1 MKIDLTGKVT
11 MITAG
16 ATKAGRQM
24 AYEFAKSGSDMVIT
38 YLPFQKEA
46 AGVTKAEI
54 EKIGTRCLAL
64 EVNLR
69 EISKF
74 EEVINQVDKE
84 FGRLDTLIFNAGTDH
99 VVPFEELTEEMWDDS
114 NDVMAKSVAFLGREA
129 AKLMMKHEH
138 GRMIFMG
145 GNSYYENDPKCV
157 GHGNAKFGGCKVMT
171 ALAVQYTPYI
181 QCNAVNMNM
190 CYPCEES
197 DFSKRETDYGQAMDV
212 LGGIYEYH
220 GRKWRCLDMKGV
232 SEFLIFLAGCSDSCC
247 INGAMIPMDCGM
259 GLDTYRFM

>member
-16 ATKAGRQM
+16 ATKGGRLM
-24 AYEFAKSGSDMVIT
+24 AYEFAKSGSDLVIT

-46 AGVTKAEI
+46 AEVTKAEI
-54 EKIGTRCLAL
+54 EKIGTRCLAIEL
-64 EVNLR
+64 NVR
-69 EISKF
+69 EIDKF
-74 EEVINQVDKE
+74 ESVIKQVDAE
-84 FGRLDTLIFNAGTDH
+84 FGRLDSLIFNAGTDH
-99 VVPFEELTEEMWDDS
+99 VVPFEKLTEEMWDDS

-138 GRMIFMG
+138 GRMIYIG
-145 GNSYYENDPKCV
+145 GNSFYENDEKCV

-171 ALAVQYTPYI
+171 SLAAVYTPYI
-181 QCNAVNMNM
+181 QCNAINMNM
-190 CYPCEES
+190 FYPCEES
-197 DFSKRETDYGQAMDV
+197 DFNERETDYGHAMDN
-212 LGGIYEYH
+212 LGETYEYH
-220 GRKWRCLDMKGV
+220 GRMWRCLDAPGL

-247 INGAMIPMDCGM
+247 INGAVIPMDCGM